1 METRG
6 GVTNGN
12 YRTGQD
18 FIQTPMGHSQP
29 QISRGFT
36 SRIAAA
42 IQFTTALITIYL
54 LVFQRVTALEIA
66 LFFLLGFAIH
76 K

>member
-1 METRG
+1 METNG

-12 YRTGQD
+12 YRTGQG
-18 FIQTPMGHSQP
+18 FIQTPMGKYPSQIP
-29 QISRGFT
+29 RGFT

-42 IQFTTALITIYL
+42 VQFTTALITIYL
-54 LVFQRVTALEIA
+54 LVFQRITALEIA
-66 LFFLLGFAIH
+66 LFLLLGYAIH